1 VTDYWVKID
10 DTLAGR
16 KAGGSASAKA
26 RDLRTAHPV
35 RTLAEQALGRKT
47 DARAWRKGARGERF
61 TGWLF
66 GRLPEGWHVFNDVPI
81 GQLGANIDHVVVGPG
96 GTFTVNTKNRS
107 GKVWLAPRTLLVNG
121 VKTDY
126 LPKAAREAARA
137 SDLVSGALG
146 RTVPIRSV
154 LAIVADDWA
163 IKGQPSDVYVGS
175 PRSVKRWFLEQATTL
190 TQREVNEVAAVC
202 AKPSTWTG

>member
-1 VTDYWVKID
+1 
-10 DTLAGR
+10 
-16 KAGGSASAKA
+16 
-26 RDLRTAHPV
+26 V
-35 RTLAEQALGRKT
+35 RSLAEQALGHRT
-47 DARAWRKGARGERF
+47 DAGAWRRGARGERF

-66 GRLPEGWHVFNDVPI
+66 GRLPEGWRVFDDVPI

-137 SDLVSGALG
+137 
-146 RTVPIRSV
+146 TPC
-154 LAIVADDWA
+154 
-163 IKGQPSDVYVGS
+163 PNGS
-175 PRSVKRWFLEQATTL
+175 S
-190 TQREVNEVAAVC
+190 C
-202 AKPSTWTG
+202 

>member
-1 VTDYWVKID
+1 MT
-10 DTLAGR
+10 APE
-16 KAGGSASAKA
+16 
-26 RDLRTAHPV
+26 LRAEHPV
-35 RTLAEQALGRKT
+35 RTLAEKPLGRTT
-47 DARAWRKGARGERF
+47 DAHAWRNRTRGEWF
-61 TGWLF
+61 TSWPF

-107 GKVWLAPRTLLVNG
+107 GKVWLAPHTLLVNG
-121 VKTDY
+121 IKTDY

-137 SDLVSGALG
+137 SDLVSTALG
-146 RTVPIRSV
+146 RTVAIRAV

-163 IKGQPSDVYVGS
+163 IKGQPSDVYVGG
-175 PRSVKRWFLEQATTL
+175 PRSVKRWFLEQETTL
-190 TQREVNEVAAVC
+190 APREVNEVAAVC